1 MRKKRPEGKRLE
13 LKLDK
18 VFSELVRRRSGGVCA
33 MWKIKPD
40 TCKSPHNDWKYGM
53 DCSHTAYGRRRKS
66 LRYDFDNCDALCKGC
81 HRKVEES
88 ALLAHEFKY
97 EQLGSEGIRRLT
109 TKSNLLVKRTVDDKK
124 ELLSYLQKELD
135 LEYEN
140 DFNYGE

>member
-1 MRKKRPEGKRLE
+1 
-13 LKLDK
+13 
-18 VFSELVRRRSGGVCA
+18 
-33 MWKIKPD
+33 
-40 TCKSPHNDWKYGM
+40 
-53 DCSHTAYGRRRKS
+53 
-66 LRYDFDNCDALCKGC
+66 
-81 HRKVEES
+81 VEES

-135 LEYEN
+135 LEGEN